1 MIQVVCSIA
10 WVRCASGNALIFSQM
25 AHVWHEQLRFL
36 LALPS
41 KFSLS
46 CWVTVLSQMVLL
58 LGFTIQFHFA
68 LTIERKWSALSINR
82 YLWQPTVSWTPSFM
96 RSRYKYTLGCIEFFL
111 YLIFIRLTL
120 FSLYFLI
127 LRTIYFLTFFDL
139 RPPSFAN
146 FNFCLL
152 MGIRRN
158 FNGKII
164 RFLIPCR
171 NMVYIWSIWF

>member
-1 MIQVVCSIA
+1 MMMMMILRLSNAEIAHLVDIADKVIYVWYKWRWWWSTFTHKTFFCFLSSQKLELVLFSEPWWIHLLWGVC
-10 WVRCASGNALIFSQM
+10 W
-25 AHVWHEQLRFL
+25 
-36 LALPS
+36 
-41 KFSLS
+41 
-46 CWVTVLSQMVLL
+46 
-58 LGFTIQFHFA
+58 
-68 LTIERKWSALSINR
+68 RKWKTKERGKIWCQLHLTFYHDQWSI
-82 YLWQPTVSWTPSFM
+82 
-96 RSRYKYTLGCIEFFL
+96 GCIDFFL
-111 YLIFIRLTL
+111 NLIFIRLTL

-127 LRTIYFLTFFDL
+127 LRTIYFLTFFYL

>member
-1 MIQVVCSIA
+1 MI
-10 WVRCASGNALIFSQM
+10 
-25 AHVWHEQLRFL
+25 
-36 LALPS
+36 
-41 KFSLS
+41 
-46 CWVTVLSQMVLL
+46 
-58 LGFTIQFHFA
+58 HFYSN
-68 LTIERKWSALSINR
+68 ESFFFE
-82 YLWQPTVSWTPSFM
+82 LWQQPLNSRLHYWSEFPHWPSWNLKLGHWITSAASCKVSFKHTQSPIWM
-96 RSRYKYTLGCIEFFL
+96 KVKYLDKTFLQEFRQPWMEVWRLGCIEFFL

-164 RFLIPCR
+164 RFWISRR
-171 NMVYIWSIWF
+171 NMV

>member
-1 MIQVVCSIA
+1 MYHCISIFHPPDQLWPSVTNSDKFNQCSNFQPRTLVTTTLHSAAVGSTSTPQLPGEYFSYSLMKYWIYTIRILY
-10 WVRCASGNALIFSQM
+10 VQLYSRVHRIF
-25 AHVWHEQLRFL
+25 F
-36 LALPS
+36 
-41 KFSLS
+41 
-46 CWVTVLSQMVLL
+46 
-58 LGFTIQFHFA
+58 
-68 LTIERKWSALSINR
+68 
-82 YLWQPTVSWTPSFM
+82 
-96 RSRYKYTLGCIEFFL
+96 